1 MLPVATLLLDIVVIL
16 VVARAFAM
24 LARKLG
30 QPPVIGEIVAGI
42 VLGPTV
48 LGNLIGDGLFPKDVQ
63 PALTALADIGLV
75 LFMFVVGLELDQT
88 LIRGKERVAV
98 GIAAGGT
105 LLPFALGLVLAAWIA
120 ADFAG
125 PNHLVFI
132 LFIATAV
139 SVTAFPV
146 LARILTDRHMHRTQL
161 GGIALAGAGVADV
174 VAWVILAVV
183 VAMAGSGEE
192 GQWRVALVVPF
203 ALIMFLVVRPLL
215 RKLVDAFENAGR
227 VVTSG
232 LLAVVLLGI
241 VLSAWATE
249 WMHVHF
255 IFGAFI
261 FGAVMPRKGAERLN
275 AEILER
281 IEQLAMLLLLPIF
294 FVVAGLSVNLA
305 ELDLSNIGVLAAIF
319 VVAMGGKMLGAW
331 SGARITGM
339 RGRKAGAIAVLMN
352 TRGLTELVILTVG
365 LQKGILNETMYSL
378 LLVMA
383 LVTTA
388 ATGPL
393 LQWIYPKRL
402 VNRDIAEAE
411 HAALGANES
420 YQVVAVVPDPAS
432 GGALT
437 DLAARLVGGT
447 RPAEIVLAHLAPS
460 PKIRSEVGTGMS
472 SELAE
477 QAEKIDELEALAAKM
492 HTDAVP
498 SRVVSRFADDV
509 PAEMPALVASADV
522 LVEVVVVDHEAPGYA
537 GIRASS
543 VGRLVTV
550 MTRISADAP
559 DPVAVRYSGGADGSV
574 TAEMAVRLSVAAG
587 RPLLVVGGKQA
598 DAFAERLAGLELDVK
613 AARSAPAKAL
623 MFATDTGDEA
633 PATEGDRPA
642 QVLVRAEHDA
652 AEADWDTVVPE
663 IRRAHASAQGA
674 PAEPTEEAPVS

>member
-1 MLPVATLLLDIVVIL
+1 MLPVSTLLLDIVVIL
-16 VVARAFAM
+16 IAARLFAA

-75 LFMFVVGLELDQT
+75 LFMFVVGLELDQS

-105 LLPFALGLVLAAWIA
+105 LVPFGLGLLLAFYLATDYGGA
-120 ADFAG
+120 
-125 PNHLVFI
+125 NHLVFI
-132 LFIATAV
+132 LFFATAV

-215 RKLVDAFENAGR
+215 RRLVGAFENAGR

-232 LLAVVLLGI
+232 LLAIVLFGI

-305 ELDLSNIGVLAAIF
+305 ELDLSNIGVLLAIF
-319 VVAMGGKMLGAW
+319 VVAMGGKLIGAW
-331 SGARITGM
+331 GGAQVMGM
-339 RGRKAGAIAVLMN
+339 RGRKAGAIAALMN

-402 VNRDIAEAE
+402 VNRDIVEAE

-420 YQVVAVVPDPAS
+420 YQVVAVVPDPKT
-432 GGALT
+432 GGKLSE
-437 DLAARLVGGT
+437 LAARLVGGV
-447 RPAEIVLAHLAPS
+447 RPAEIVLAHLAPA
-460 PKIRSEVGTGMS
+460 PKIRGEVGTGLS

-477 QAEKIDELEALAAKM
+477 QAEKIDELESLAANL

-509 PAEMPALVASADV
+509 AAEMPALVASADV
-522 LVEVVVVDHEAPGYA
+522 LVEVVVVAHDAPGYA
-537 GIRASS
+537 GVRAGS

-550 MTRISADAP
+550 MSDVDADTP
-559 DPVAVRYSGGADGSV
+559 DPVAVRYANGAEGGV
-574 TAEMAVRLSVAAG
+574 TAEMALRLAVAAE

-598 DAFAERLAGLELDVK
+598 DALAERLAGLQINVK
-613 AARSAPAKAL
+613 SARSAPAKAL
-623 MFATDTGDEA
+623 VFATDTGDGE
-633 PATEGDRPA
+633 PAAEGDRPA
-642 QVLVRAEHDA
+642 QLLVKAEHDA
-652 AEADWDTVVPE
+652 AEPDWDAVVAG
-663 IRRAHASAQGA
+663 IRSAHAPEAA
-674 PAEPTEEAPVS
+674 AEEAPVG